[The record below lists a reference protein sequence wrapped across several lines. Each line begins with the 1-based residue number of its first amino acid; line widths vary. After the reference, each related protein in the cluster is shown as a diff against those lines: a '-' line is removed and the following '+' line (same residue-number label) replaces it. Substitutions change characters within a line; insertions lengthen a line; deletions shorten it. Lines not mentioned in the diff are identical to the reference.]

1 MEEMDN
7 YSEGIQDLD
16 DDKND
21 YNLLSDKQPQ
31 QKAVK
36 IDEKGQEETEINDA
50 GPKKKKKKAKIRFR
64 DIVDLMKRRESQY
77 SQYDEETSN
86 VLNMLR
92 VHFGDPFSRCLG
104 EKNTVRKVP
113 IKMILLLIKLILVT
127 AQLIMFGSERAEFVE
142 YLKGNNIAMK
152 NLLFKDWDPEYEAF
166 PYPPGIGPYA
176 VYTIDD
182 LHEHIDYAVNRY
194 YKLPGTAVGSFFLG
208 HLEDSD
214 HSNKKEICIKYYKE
228 GHFHRN
234 GTIDLDPTIINKCK
248 ILTSNFTTYGFD
260 PTIRQLMTSVNGS
273 LVRLLGVE
281 LKFTVTS
288 IRIDMEEPATRSQ
301 CFRVAGM
308 ITFDNVKLNGQIKQ
322 DLKTWID
329 SFQCAGFIENKF
341 IEDDIAVA
349 VMLLVAT
356 MLSLLLSVR
365 SFYFSIKTLKVT
377 TDYFRRRHPVI
388 DGKAVEELSAE
399 GKWEIVKA
407 RDILII
413 ISDVCTIAGTGFKMV
428 INSQALSS
436 SSNMYDA
443 CGILLGSGCLFV
455 WFGVL
460 HYLSYDSRL
469 NLLFRVM
476 AKASGQVMRFLFCF
490 VILFIGFT
498 LCGWVVLGPYHMK
511 FFRIWEAFFCLYS
524 ILDGDELY
532 LNYVTVEDDK
542 QIVWWFNSI
551 FITLFHLV
559 FAVIAM
565 NIFIAIFTSTYEV
578 MQEKDERSDLKK
590 WLDNYR
596 HKKKFNLTKKCKTCF
611 CGCLL

>member
-1 MEEMDN
+1 MDVV
-7 YSEGIQDLD
+7 ST
-16 DDKND
+16 
-21 YNLLSDKQPQ
+21 
-31 QKAVK
+31 
-36 IDEKGQEETEINDA
+36 GQEETEINDA

-64 DIVDLMKRRESQY
+64 DIVDMMKRRESQY

-92 VHFGDPFSRCLG
+92 IHFGDPFSRCLS

-194 YKLPGTAVGSFFLG
+194 YKLEGTAVGSFFLG
-208 HLEDSD
+208 HLENSD
-214 HSNKKEICIKYYKE
+214 H
-228 GHFHRN
+228 
-234 GTIDLDPTIINKCK
+234 KCK

-288 IRIDMEEPATRSQ
+288 VRIDMEEPATRSQ

-365 SFYFSIKTLKVT
+365 SFYFSIKTLQVT

-511 FFRIWEAFFCLYS
+511 VNQYATHLRWPGIS
-524 ILDGDELY
+524 IQPPLSSLQGNEEEGMD
-532 LNYVTVEDDK
+532 
-542 QIVWWFNSI
+542 
-551 FITLFHLV
+551 
-559 FAVIAM
+559 
-565 NIFIAIFTSTYEV
+565 
-578 MQEKDERSDLKK
+578 
-590 WLDNYR
+590 
-596 HKKKFNLTKKCKTCF
+596 
-611 CGCLL
+611 